1 MNQEEHYMN
10 FKLNALVAAALLSA
24 AGSAS
29 AITAANDVSTGNAY
43 LLLTVLDAN
52 YNGGVGRSYTR
63 SLEVAM
69 NDFGTINRA
78 TGGFATNVDSLLSGN
93 QTWATGALWSDFT
106 AGMDVATIAG
116 LQWDVTAVDGFGTSA
131 ADQKRVISTSATN
144 LVDAF
149 AASGTLANNNAIVA
163 AGNQSDFYWDAA
175 IAAMGTGTEII
186 VGDAASQ
193 AFAISGVA
201 HGSHLSDALGNIST
215 MGNVGDS
222 MGFYYLTRS
231 STSNTAE
238 ALVRAYGNANGAST
252 FTLAAN
258 GELSFAA
265 PVASVPEAS
274 TYGMML
280 AGLGLV
286 GFMARR
292 RVG

>member
-1 MNQEEHYMN
+1 MN
-10 FKLNALVAAALLSA
+10 FKLNALVAAALLST

-29 AITAANDVSTGNAY
+29 AITATNDVSTGNAF

-69 NDFGTINRA
+69 NDFGTANRA
-78 TGGFATNVDSLLSGN
+78 TGGFTTNVDALSSLN
-93 QTWATGALWSDFT
+93 QTWATGALWSTFT
-106 AGMDVATIAG
+106 AGMDAAAIAG
-116 LQWDVTAVDGFGTSA
+116 LKWDVTALDSFGTASV
-131 ADQKRVISTSATN
+131 DQRRILTTSASN
-144 LVDAF
+144 LVSDI
-149 AASGTLANNNAIVA
+149 AASGVSTNNTEFNNAVL
-163 AGNQSDFYWDAA
+163 GQDVYWDAA
-175 IAAMGTGTEII
+175 IAAMGAGTEI
-186 VGDAASQ
+186 VVSDTSSF
-193 AFAISGVA
+193 AFAIGL
-201 HGSHLSDALGNIST
+201 HGSNFGGKTTDFST
-215 MGNVGDS
+215 VGNVGDS

-231 STSNTAE
+231 GTSNTAE
-238 ALVRAYGNANGAST
+238 ALAVAYGNANGAST

-292 RVG
+292 RTA

>member
-29 AITAANDVSTGNAY
+29 AITSADNVIGGNSF

-69 NDFGTINRA
+69 NDFGTANRA
-78 TGGFATNVDSLLSGN
+78 TGGFSINADTGLN
-93 QTWATGALWSDFT
+93 QTWATGALWSAFT
-106 AGMDVATIAG
+106 AGMDAPTIAA
-116 LQWDVTAVDGFGTSA
+116 LQWDVTALDGAGTSA
-131 ADQKRVISTSATN
+131 ADQKRVLTTSATN
-144 LVDAF
+144 LVDQQ
-149 AASGTLANNNAIVA
+149 AASGVATTNSELNNALI
-163 AGNQSDFYWDAA
+163 NQQNYWVAA
-175 IAAMGTGTEII
+175 IAAMGNGTEII
-186 VGDAASQ
+186 VDDTSSA
-193 AFAISGVA
+193 AFATSVA
-201 HGSHLSDALGNIST
+201 VHSSNFST
-215 MGNVGDS
+215 KTPDFSTVANVGDS
-222 MGFYYLTRS
+222 MGFYYMTRS
-231 STSNTAE
+231 SSTNSAE
-238 ALVRAYGNANGAST
+238 AIAVAYGNANGAST